1 MSSPYDEPKGGDYV
15 AYLAQ
20 LEQRQMIE
28 LSKAKIDIAL
38 ALNAAGTAA
47 AETSARSRPVA
58 KPTSDNFSQTSPAPD
73 ASRPP
78 LSAGQAQQIADL
90 LKGQAAKPSSAAAQA
105 LVPGII
111 GLVLLL
117 IGLAIDR
124 GWLFILIGAYLIYRM
139 IRALARR
146 PETIVS
152 AAAQVAEQVGHVFG
166 SKQKP
171 R

>member
-1 MSSPYDEPKGGDYV
+1 
-15 AYLAQ
+15 
-20 LEQRQMIE
+20 
-28 LSKAKIDIAL
+28 
-38 ALNAAGTAA
+38 
-47 AETSARSRPVA
+47 
-58 KPTSDNFSQTSPAPD
+58 
-73 ASRPP
+73 
-78 LSAGQAQQIADL
+78 L

-139 IRALARR
+139 IRALTRR
-146 PETIVS
+146 PETVAS
-152 AAAQVAEQVGHVFG
+152 AAEQIAERVGHAFG
-166 SKQKP
+166 THSKKQKP